1 MWGDNM
7 GRRLGVLIAV
17 VVLSSFVVAGTAQAA
32 KVPPVT
38 GTLGACM
45 SGKATFSHPI
55 TDTPS
60 TKPVVLKGT
69 AVLADLECGA
79 ITDLTGGKLP
89 VTTGSVQFKV
99 TIPKGMTCL
108 GLAAPHV
115 EIDKPS
121 FKITLEN
128 DQSSKLIVVARAK
141 PANLSGNVSFLPLSW
156 HFAGTFPQNKAA
168 TKTFG
173 NESFGADIALSG
185 TPACGAGVTSVTISD
200 GVFAS

>member
-1 MWGDNM
+1 ML
-7 GRRLGVLIAV
+7 RKLG
-17 VVLSSFVVAGTAQAA
+17 FVVAVVIVSSALVVGVAYAA

-38 GTLGACM
+38 GTLNACL
-45 SGKATFSHPI
+45 SGRATFSHPI

-69 AVLADLECGA
+69 AQLADFECGDV
-79 ITDLTGGKLP
+79 TDLSGGKLP
-89 VTTGSVQFKV
+89 VTAGTVQFKV
-99 TIPKGMTCL
+99 TIPKGTTCAAL
-108 GLAAPHV
+108 VAPHV

-141 PANLSGNVSFLPLSW
+141 PVNLSGNSSFIPQLLQFS
-156 HFAGTFPQNKAA
+156 GTFPQNKAA
-168 TKTFG
+168 TKTLGGETFHG
-173 NESFGADIALSG
+173 TLALSG
-185 TPACGAGVTSVTISD
+185 TPACGASVTSVGVSG

>member
-1 MWGDNM
+1 MW
-7 GRRLGVLIAV
+7 RKLGFVLAV
-17 VVLSSFVVAGTAQAA
+17 VVVGNAFGLGAAYAA

-38 GTLGACM
+38 GTLGACL
-45 SGKATFSHPI
+45 SGKAAFNHPI

-60 TKPVVLKGT
+60 TKAVVLKGT
-69 AVLADLECGA
+69 AQLADLECGA
-79 ITDLTGGKLP
+79 ITDLSGGKLP
-89 VTTGSVQFKV
+89 VTTGTVQFKV

-128 DQSSKLIVVARAK
+128 DQTSKLIVVAHAK
-141 PANLSGNVSFLPLSW
+141 PTNVSGNVSFLPLSW
-156 HFAGTFPQNKAA
+156 HFTGTFPQNKAA

-173 NESFGADIALSG
+173 NESFGADLALSG
-185 TPACGAGVTSVTISD
+185 TPSCGAGVTSVTVSG
-200 GVFAS
+200 GVFATP